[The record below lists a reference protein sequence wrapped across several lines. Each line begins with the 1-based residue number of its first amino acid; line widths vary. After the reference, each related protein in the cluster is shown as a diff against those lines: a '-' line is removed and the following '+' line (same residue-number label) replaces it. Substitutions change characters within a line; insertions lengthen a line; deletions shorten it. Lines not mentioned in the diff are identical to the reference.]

1 MFEEGHKRGILVVM
15 RGADRNSVIKTKP
28 VGAIRKK
35 GTPNLNVISCR
46 IKIRKL
52 LQIKRINDQK
62 NPMKLVL

>member
-1 MFEEGHKRGILVVM
+1 MM

-52 LQIKRINDQK
+52 LQIKRINNQK
-62 NPMKLVL
+62 NPMKPVL